1 MTVSQIKKHQGS
13 SVKELIQWLEH
24 NKITEVEC
32 IFPDFAGSSKGK
44 ILPVNRFI
52 KSMEDQSL
60 KLADSVFGQ
69 TVSGKWV
76 YESEVIDYVEED
88 LIMIPDFTTIRK
100 IPWNKEPTAQIICDL
115 KYSVSIETSNAYT
128 IEEIDPRVS
137 IILDI
142 KTPASNE
149 AEKNIVENYNHLK
162 STDEIKFVIC
172 NLSDFNWSK
181 DYIEKYNLTSS
192 CQIIFSPSYEEM
204 PLSELADLILRD
216 GLNVRLQAQLH
227 KTIWG
232 PVDGK

>member
-1 MTVSQIKKHQGS
+1 MRTLIINEIFYSIQGETSRSGIPTTFVRLTGCPLRCSYCDTKYAFKDGIKKSFDEVLFEINQNKTKYITITGGEPLAQKNILLFM
-13 SVKELIQWLEH
+13 KEL
-24 NKITEVEC
+24 
-32 IFPDFAGSSKGK
+32 
-44 ILPVNRFI
+44 
-52 KSMEDQSL
+52 
-60 KLADSVFGQ
+60 
-69 TVSGKWV
+69 
-76 YESEVIDYVEED
+76 
-88 LIMIPDFTTIRK
+88 
-100 IPWNKEPTAQIICDL
+100 CDL

-128 IEEIDPRVS
+128 IEEIDSRVS

>member
-1 MTVSQIKKHQGS
+1 MRTLIINEIFYSIQGETSRSGIPTTFVRLTGCPLRCSYCDTKYAFKDGIKKSFDEVLFEINQNKTKYITITGGEPLAQKNILLFM
-13 SVKELIQWLEH
+13 KEL
-24 NKITEVEC
+24 
-32 IFPDFAGSSKGK
+32 
-44 ILPVNRFI
+44 
-52 KSMEDQSL
+52 
-60 KLADSVFGQ
+60 
-69 TVSGKWV
+69 
-76 YESEVIDYVEED
+76 
-88 LIMIPDFTTIRK
+88 
-100 IPWNKEPTAQIICDL
+100 CDL
-115 KYSVSIETSNAYT
+115 EYSVSIETSNAYT

-149 AEKNIVENYNHLK
+149 AEKNIAENYNHLK
-162 STDEIKFVIC
+162 SIDEIKFVIC

-181 DYIEKYNLTSS
+181 DYIEKYNLTST